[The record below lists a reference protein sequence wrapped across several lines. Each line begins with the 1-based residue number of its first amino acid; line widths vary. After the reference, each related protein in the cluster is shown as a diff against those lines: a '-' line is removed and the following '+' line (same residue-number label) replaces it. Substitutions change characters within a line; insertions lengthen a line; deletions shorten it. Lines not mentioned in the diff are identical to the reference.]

1 MNCSQANIIGFSGL
15 HHSVQYKKQHFR
27 NLNRRE
33 YRIAQGFDSAAALVS
48 DHGIVAAVAEE
59 RFIREK
65 GTNRFPV
72 HAIRYCLE
80 AAGINPQQ
88 ISTIAHGFA
97 YEPAKSAFEFDVLS
111 QQQYAQ
117 VYNPDRQRECLEEH
131 FPSVD
136 WSNKLVSVPHH
147 LAHAASTFYLSGFD
161 EALIVISDG
170 MGELNS
176 MTALVG
182 DRSGLHI
189 LQEIPAFHSLGILYG
204 VFTLY
209 LGFDFG
215 MDEYKVMGL
224 APYGDANRYFNQ
236 IMEFV
241 NLKPDGT
248 YVIPLFAKNK
258 SLEEVETHGGVLKT
272 LADRFGAPRHPEAD
286 LTQQHMDIAAGLQGV
301 LQACQLHLLRHLQQR
316 SGQQHLCMAGG
327 TALNCTVNGIIHRSR
342 LFRNM
347 FIQPAAG
354 DDGTAL
360 GAALYV
366 QRCLDPHRPPGKMG
380 LPLWGPDY
388 PEYLDKP
395 FPEDL
400 QHQNL
405 YKHKYFSSP
414 RELIQHVAQC
424 LAQGQVIG
432 WFQGRME
439 FGPRALGN
447 RSILADPRQPTMR
460 NHVNSLVKKRE
471 GFRPFAPAV
480 TAEAAAEFFDIEKG
494 EEDLYAHMLYVV
506 PVRSQYRAQLPAIT
520 HIDGSAR
527 IQTVRREQNER
538 FWWLLTEF
546 GRLTGT
552 PILLN
557 TSFNMRGQP
566 IVCSPTEAIETF
578 WDANLDALVLG
589 DYVLVPQYPQERDHA
604 IPVQGEIR

>member
-1 MNCSQANIIGFSGL
+1 MNIIGVSGL
-15 HHSVQYKKQHFR
+15 HHSVQFKKHHFPS
-27 NLNRRE
+27 LSSRE

-59 RFIREK
+59 RFVREK

-80 AAGINPQQ
+80 AAGIKPQQ

-97 YEPAKSAFEFDVLS
+97 YEPVKSAFEFDVLS
-111 QQQYAQ
+111 EQQYTQ
-117 VYNPDRQRECLEEH
+117 VYNPDRQRECLEKH

-147 LAHAASTFYLSGFD
+147 LAHAASTFYLSGFE
-161 EALIVISDG
+161 EALIVITDG
-170 MGELNS
+170 MGEINS

-224 APYGDANRYFNQ
+224 APYGHANRYFNQ

-241 NLKPDGT
+241 KLKPDGT

-272 LADRFGAPRHPEAD
+272 LADRFGAPRHPEGD
-286 LTQQHMDIAAGLQGV
+286 LTQQHMDIAAGLQAV
-301 LQACQLHLLRHLQQR
+301 LQACQLHLLRHLKQR

-366 QRCLDPHRPPGKMG
+366 QHCLDPHRPPRKMG
-380 LPLWGPDY
+380 MPFWGPAY
-388 PEYLDKP
+388 PEYRQAPIPQAILKQDSCAYQY
-395 FPEDL
+395 FP
-400 QHQNL
+400 
-405 YKHKYFSSP
+405 SIT
-414 RELIQHVAQC
+414 ELITHIAHRLV
-424 LAQGQVIG
+424 QGEVIA
-432 WFQGRME
+432 WFQGEME

-447 RSILADPRQPTMR
+447 RSILADPRNPEMR
-460 NHVNSLVKKRE
+460 NHVNSLIKKRE

-506 PVRSQYRAQLPAIT
+506 PVRSQYRSQLPAIT
-520 HIDGSAR
+520 HVDGSAR

-546 GRLTGT
+546 GQLTGM

-566 IVCSPTEAIETF
+566 IVSSPTEAIETF
-578 WDANLDALVLG
+578 LDANLDALVLEN
-589 DYVLVPQYPQERDHA
+589 YVLHHA
-604 IPVQGEIR
+604 DSLKRQ